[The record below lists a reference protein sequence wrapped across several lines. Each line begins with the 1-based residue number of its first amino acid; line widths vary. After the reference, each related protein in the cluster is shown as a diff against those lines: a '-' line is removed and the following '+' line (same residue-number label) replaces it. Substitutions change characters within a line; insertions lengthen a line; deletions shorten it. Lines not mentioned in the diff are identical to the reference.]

1 MNKFIVLITFLLISG
16 LTVNAQDL
24 QYVKKTNHKLC
35 SKKYHGRG
43 YVKNGDSK
51 AAKFVASEFKKAG
64 LNGFTEDYYQPYHFA
79 INTFPGKI
87 SVKADD
93 VKLIPGMDYVVSLS
107 STGLHGTFPL
117 VWVPDSITTAEQ
129 LVRFTETCG
138 TKDGFLVLSQ
148 TFKKLYGIDMPWG
161 RGAILLEEKQPWWH
175 VSNGRE
181 VGNSVWLKID
191 QNKLAKSTKSIQ
203 IDFDNKF
210 EEHYQTQNVAAYIEG
225 TSVKDTF
232 IVFTAHYDHLGMM
245 GNKAYFPGSS
255 DNASGTTMV
264 LDLARYYGQHPPKY
278 SMAFIL
284 FSGEEVGLMGSTYFA
299 GNPLFPLN
307 QIKLLIN
314 LDMIG
319 TGSEGITVVNGKVFN
334 NLFQKMVSINDEHH
348 YLPEVKIRGEAC
360 NSDHCPFYKK
370 GVKAIFIYTRGKEYM
385 EYHTV
390 TDNNVPYT
398 KYEDFFKLIRD
409 LADSY

>member
-1 MNKFIVLITFLLISG
+1 MSRVIITILLFLFFVSA
-16 LTVNAQDL
+16 NSQDL

-35 SKKYHGRG
+35 SKSFHGRG
-43 YVKNGDSK
+43 YVKQGDAK

-64 LNGFTEDYYQPYHFA
+64 LKGFTENYYQPYDFA

-87 SVKADD
+87 TVKADG
-93 VKLIPGMDYVVSLS
+93 VNLIPGSDFVVSLS
-107 STGLHGTFPL
+107 SPGLSGKFPL
-117 VWVPDSITTAEQ
+117 VWVPDSVTTPGH
-129 LVRFTETCG
+129 LVNFVENSG
-138 TKDGFLVLSQ
+138 EKDGFLVLSR
-148 TFKKLYGIDMPWG
+148 TFKKLYGTEIPWG
-161 RGAILLEEKQPWWH
+161 RGAILLEDKQPWWH
-175 VSNGRE
+175 VSNGRH
-181 VGNSVWLKID
+181 VGHSVWLKID
-191 QNKLAKSTKSIQ
+191 KHKLPKTAKEIQ

-225 TSVKDTF
+225 TAVKDSF
-232 IVFTAHYDHLGMM
+232 LVFTAHYDHLGMM

-264 LDLARYYGQHPPKY
+264 LDLARYYAQHPSKY

-284 FSGEEVGLMGSTYFA
+284 FSGEEVGLMGSSYFSDH
-299 GNPLFPLN
+299 PLFPLN

-334 NLFQKMVSINDEHH
+334 NLFQKLVTINNEHH
-348 YLPEVKIRGEAC
+348 YLAEVKSRGEAC

-370 GVKAIFIYTRGKEYM
+370 GVKAIFIYTRGKEYL
-385 EYHTV
+385 EYHSV
-390 TDNNVPYT
+390 TDKNVPYT

-409 LADSY
+409 LADSL

>member
-1 MNKFIVLITFLLISG
+1 MSRVIIIVFSFLFVYSANG
-16 LTVNAQDL
+16 QDL

-35 SKKYHGRG
+35 SKSYHGRG
-43 YVKNGDSK
+43 YVKQGDAK

-64 LNGFTEDYYQPYHFA
+64 LKGFTDNYYQPYDFA

-87 SVKADD
+87 TVKANGK
-93 VKLIPGMDYVVSLS
+93 KLVPGTDFVISLS
-107 STGLHGTFPL
+107 SPGLHGSFPL
-117 VWVPDSITTAEQ
+117 IWIPDTVSTAEQ
-129 LVRFTETCG
+129 LVKFMETG
-138 TKDGFLVLSQ
+138 SAKDGFLVLPQS
-148 TFKKLYGIDMPWG
+148 FKKLYGTDLPWG

-191 QNKLAKSTKSIQ
+191 QHKLPKSTQTIQ

-210 EEHYQTQNVAAYIEG
+210 VEHYQTQNVAAYIEG
-225 TSVKDTF
+225 SAVKDTF

-245 GNKAYFPGSS
+245 GNKAFFPGSS

-264 LDLARYYGQHPPKY
+264 LDLARYYSLHPPKY

-284 FSGEEVGLMGSTYFA
+284 YSGEEVGLMGSSYFA
-299 GNPLFPLN
+299 EHPLFPLN
-307 QIKLLIN
+307 RIKILVN

-319 TGSEGITVVNGKVFN
+319 TGSEGITVVNGKVYN
-334 NLFQKMVSINDEHH
+334 NLFQKLIAINDKHH
-348 YLPEVKIRGEAC
+348 YLPEIKSRGEAC
-360 NSDHCPFYKK
+360 NSDHCPLYKK
-370 GVKAIFIYTRGKEYM
+370 GVKAIFIYTRGKEYQ
-385 EYHTV
+385 EYHSV

-409 LADSY
+409 FADSY

>member
-1 MNKFIVLITFLLISG
+1 MSKFILFLFTILYAFN
-16 LTVNAQDL
+16 VEAQDL
-24 QYVKKTNHKLC
+24 QYVKKTNNKLA
-35 SKKYHGRG
+35 SKAYHGRG
-43 YVKNGDSK
+43 YVKQGDAK
-51 AAKFVASEFKKAG
+51 AAKLVSKEFKKAG
-64 LNGFTEDYYQPYHFA
+64 LIGFTENYYQPYDFA

-87 SVKADD
+87 VVKVDGTR
-93 VKLIPGMDYVVSLS
+93 LIPGTDYVVSLS
-107 STGLHGTFPL
+107 SPGIHGTFPL
-117 VWVPDSITTAEQ
+117 IWVPDTITKPEQ
-129 LVRFTETCG
+129 LINFVENCKQ
-138 TKDGFLVLSQ
+138 KDGILILPQS
-148 TFKKLYGIDMPWG
+148 FKKLYGTDLPWG
-161 RGAILLEEKQPWWH
+161 RGAILLEKKQPWWH

-191 QNKLAKSTKSIQ
+191 KHKLPPSAKSIQ
-203 IDFDNKF
+203 IDFDNRF
-210 EEHYQTQNVAAYIEG
+210 IEHYQTQNIAAYIEG
-225 TSVKDTF
+225 TTVKDTF
-232 IVFTAHYDHLGMM
+232 LIYTAHYDHLGMM

-264 LDLARYYGQHPPKY
+264 LDLARYYAQHPPKY
-278 SMAFIL
+278 SMAFLL
-284 FSGEEVGLMGSTYFA
+284 FSGEEVGLMGSSYFA
-299 GNPLFPLN
+299 EHPLFPLS

-319 TGSEGITVVNGKVFN
+319 TGSEGITVVNGKVYK
-334 NLFQKMVSINDEHH
+334 NLFQKLTTINNEHH
-348 YLPEVKIRGEAC
+348 YLPGVKARGEAC
-360 NSDHCPFYKK
+360 NSDHCPLYKK